1 MDEVTGSE
9 QAPETGAERLPE
21 KAPEKAPETDWR
33 GFRNAWVASTLTQV
47 LVVVPVRLLFGLV
60 GWMTVLTVMYG
71 LTILPLINLL
81 VLGRLALLYRP
92 RGAGRGLRLTPWE
105 RRLAGLYF
113 IGQAVVLAF
122 MVDATDTP
130 DHPCPGGAMYPVL
143 LMAGGC
149 RFAEVATGVVVVG
162 GLLLMLAAYVGL
174 RVLAT
179 RRVLRR
185 RRELRGRPAEAT
197 GTVEPGTDA

>member
-9 QAPETGAERLPE
+9 QAPER
-21 KAPEKAPETDWR
+21 APETDWR

-130 DHPCPGGAMYPVL
+130 DRPCPGGSMYPVL
-143 LMAGGC
+143 LLAGGC

-185 RRELRGRPAEAT
+185 RRERRGRS
-197 GTVEPGTDA
+197 TDSSGRGRR